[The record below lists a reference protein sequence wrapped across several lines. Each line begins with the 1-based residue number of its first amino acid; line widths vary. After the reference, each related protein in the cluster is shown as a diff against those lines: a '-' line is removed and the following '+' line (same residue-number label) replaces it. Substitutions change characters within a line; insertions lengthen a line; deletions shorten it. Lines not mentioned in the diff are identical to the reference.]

1 MYEVRLRGRRVQREL
16 DNLQETDYQRII
28 ERIRAL
34 AREARPPG
42 CEKLHDDIYR
52 VRVGEFRIIYFID
65 DKNKRIEVGGIRR
78 ICKERLQG
86 SYDERNERLL
96 CIFPR
101 QRHRKVFQE

>member
-16 DNLQETDYQRII
+16 DSLQETDYQRIV

-42 CEKLHDDIYR
+42 CEKLHDAIYR

-65 DKNKRIEVGGIRR
+65 DKSKRIEVGGIRR
-78 ICKERLQG
+78 RSEKTYKGIEDLFR
-86 SYDERNERLL
+86 
-96 CIFPR
+96 
-101 QRHRKVFQE
+101 

>member
-16 DNLQETDYQRII
+16 DSLQETDYQRIV

-34 AREARPPG
+34 AGEARPMG

-65 DKNKRIEVGGIRR
+65 DKNKRIEVGAIRR
-78 ICKERLQG
+78 RSERTYKGIEDLF
-86 SYDERNERLL
+86 R
-96 CIFPR
+96 
-101 QRHRKVFQE
+101 